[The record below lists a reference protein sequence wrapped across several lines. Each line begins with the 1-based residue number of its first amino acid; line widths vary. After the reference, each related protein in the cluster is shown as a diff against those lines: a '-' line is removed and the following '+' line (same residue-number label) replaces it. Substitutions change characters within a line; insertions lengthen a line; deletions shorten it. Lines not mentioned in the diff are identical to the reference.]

1 MLAVASFMSGL
12 PPSDIMGYFKDAFYR
27 YDMAAGKADQEI
39 RRYATRS
46 QLLLADYCS
55 ERRLFAEANAALM
68 RAQSHVCLTPLTDLP
83 NSHSLASCTHLNE
96 DCIQS
101 FQLLS

>member
-1 MLAVASFMSGL
+1 MPCLQEMLAVASFMSGL

-68 RAQSHVCLTPLTDLP
+68 RAQSHVRLTPPTDLP
-83 NSHSLASCTHLNE
+83 TPIRFAG
-96 DCIQS
+96 
-101 FQLLS
+101 LLHTLG